1 MSLLLLVLTPFLLY
15 LLQGV
20 LEQKYWNRGLSA
32 TISFQEEPAVCGE
45 EAALRETII
54 NAKLLPLS
62 ILRVKFK
69 IGRELQFVT
78 GENTAVT
85 DFTYRND
92 VFSVFPYQKIT
103 RTLKFVCRKRGYY
116 EINGLDMVSHD
127 LFFTGHMIQAVT
139 LHSHL
144 YVYPAMA
151 DLERLNVPFQKM
163 VGTILSRNRL
173 CRDPFEFQTI
183 REYQTYD
190 TMRMVNWKATAKTG
204 ELKVNV
210 HEPTASQSIILL
222 LNMDAEQAWPSEA
235 LREEAISICASLND
249 AFLREGIPVGIIS
262 NGCDCLSGR
271 PFYTEPGAGLDHRS
285 WCMEALSRLRY
296 DVPLVPFE
304 EILKDS
310 GFLKEDSLYVLISS
324 CQRDELLSAY
334 EEYCRLSP
342 GSVWIAPVRPET
354 ELGEIRCP
362 SALWMKW
369 EVAYDKI

>member
-116 EINGLDMVSHD
+116 EISGLDMVD
-127 LFFTGHMIQAVT
+127 
-139 LHSHL
+139 
-144 YVYPAMA
+144 
-151 DLERLNVPFQKM
+151 RK
-163 VGTILSRNRL
+163 
-173 CRDPFEFQTI
+173 
-183 REYQTYD
+183 
-190 TMRMVNWKATAKTG
+190 
-204 ELKVNV
+204 
-210 HEPTASQSIILL
+210 
-222 LNMDAEQAWPSEA
+222 
-235 LREEAISICASLND
+235 
-249 AFLREGIPVGIIS
+249 
-262 NGCDCLSGR
+262 
-271 PFYTEPGAGLDHRS
+271 
-285 WCMEALSRLRY
+285 
-296 DVPLVPFE
+296 
-304 EILKDS
+304 
-310 GFLKEDSLYVLISS
+310 
-324 CQRDELLSAY
+324 
-334 EEYCRLSP
+334 
-342 GSVWIAPVRPET
+342 SVV
-354 ELGEIRCP
+354 
-362 SALWMKW
+362 
-369 EVAYDKI
+369 

>member
-1 MSLLLLVLTPFLLY
+1 MGLFLLILTPFLLY
-15 LLQGV
+15 LLQGI

-32 TISFQEEPAVCGE
+32 GVAFQEEPVVCGE
-45 EAALRETII
+45 EASLFETVV

-69 IGRELQFVT
+69 IGRELLFVT

-85 DFTYRND
+85 DYTYRND

-103 RTLKFVCRKRGYY
+103 RTLKFTCQKRGYY
-116 EINGLDMVSHD
+116 EINGLDLVSHD
-127 LFFTGHMIQAVT
+127 LFFTGHMILAVP

-163 VGTILSRNRL
+163 VGTVLSRNRL

-204 ELKVNV
+204 QLKVNV
-210 HEPTASQSIILL
+210 NEPTASQSILLL
-222 LNMDAEQAWPSEA
+222 LNLDPEQAWPSEA
-235 LREEAISICASLND
+235 LREEAVSICASLTD
-249 AFLREGIPVGIIS
+249 AFLREGIPVGILS
-262 NGCDCLSGR
+262 NGCDCLSGESV
-271 PFYTEPGAGLDHRS
+271 YIEPGAGKDHRV

-296 DVPLVPFE
+296 DSPLTPFE
-304 EILKDS
+304 EILKNGGILS
-310 GFLKEDSLYVLISS
+310 EDALYVMISS
-324 CQRDELLSAY
+324 CQREELLAAY

-354 ELGEIRCP
+354 ETWQPKCP
-362 SALWMKW
+362 SAMWMKW